1 MAIIPSWHDFLVQG
15 QRLNDLAVSVFV
27 YVGDL
32 RQYLHDQHTARNRAA
47 ERDRYQASEDYKVN
61 IEAKIEELQI
71 ALARIENN
79 QLSDILNMLNTLQK
93 VNPRRGMSGQPV
105 FSHPKQG

>member
-1 MAIIPSWHDFLVQG
+1 MVQG
-15 QRLNDLAVSVFV
+15 QRLNDLAVYVFV

-47 ERDRYQASEDYKVN
+47 ERDRYQASEDYKVD

-71 ALARIENN
+71 ALARIENDKLN
-79 QLSDILNMLNTLQK
+79 EILNMLKMSQTVKNKEATL
-93 VNPRRGMSGQPV
+93 
-105 FSHPKQG
+105 